1 MGNSKKEKIREI
13 FINDLPRKEG
23 WGSQKGKQVID
34 WKNSIGYKVRFT
46 YDDINGEVEIVGY
59 DSKTRYLSIKYLDKE
74 PFGIL
79 IKSLQNCMLGEF
91 LDKYT
96 KEFKIEIGIKY
107 IDDKR
112 DITIIDRKYINKEKN
127 NKNGKTAI
135 LNEKIYKY
143 KCNKCGFECGEHYKN
158 SKYKEELWITES
170 ALLSGV
176 GCSCCNNKIIIPHI
190 NSIVAKE
197 ETHWMIPYFQGG
209 YDEAKLYTKTSNQP
223 IYPICPDCG
232 RIKDKSIKI
241 SNIYNN
247 KSIGCVCSDGQSYPS
262 KIMHNLLKQLNM
274 KFETEYSPNWC
285 KYLYKN
291 KIRKGK
297 YDFYFELDNNK
308 YIIETDGYFHKN
320 NNNMNNQSVEES
332 EFIDDEKDRLAK
344 EYNIKVIRIDCVIS
358 DIDYIKNNE
367 NGILNSKLVELFD
380 LSKID
385 WMQCEAYALSNL
397 VKIACEI
404 KKDNPN
410 MTTTEIGK
418 MMGLH
423 QDTIIK
429 YLKKGSKVW
438 DWVGYDPKEE
448 KFKGSSKSG
457 KMNGKPVEVFKDGI
471 SLGIY
476 TSATELER
484 QSEER
489 FGVKLLQCAI
499 SSVRIGNYTSKEY
512 KGYTFKYVI

>member
-1 MGNSKKEKIREI
+1 MGNNRKEKIREI

-34 WKNSIGYKVRFT
+34 WANSIGYKVRFI
-46 YDDINGEVEIVGY
+46 YDDINGEIEIVGY
-59 DSKTRYLSIKYLDKE
+59 DNKTRYLSIKYLDKE

-91 LDKYT
+91 LDKCT
-96 KEFKIEIGIKY
+96 KEFKIEIRTRY

-127 NKNGKTAI
+127 NKNGKITI

-143 KCNKCGFECGEHYKN
+143 KCNKCGYECGEHYKHG
-158 SKYKEELWITES
+158 KYKGELWITES

-176 GCSCCNNKIIIPHI
+176 GCSCCNNKITVPHI
-190 NSIVAKE
+190 NSIVTKE
-197 ETHWMIPYFQGG
+197 ETHWMIPYFQVS
-209 YDEAKLYTKTSNQP
+209 YDEAKLYTKTSN
-223 IYPICPDCG
+223 IKVYFRCPDCG
-232 RIKDKSIKI
+232 KIKDKSTSI
-241 SNIYNN
+241 SNLYYDH
-247 KSIGCVCSDGQSYPS
+247 SIGCVCSDGQSYPS
-262 KIMHNLLKQLNM
+262 KIMYNLLKQLNI
-274 KFETEYSPNWC
+274 KFKTEYSPSWC

-297 YDFYFELDNNK
+297 YDFFFENNNIK

-320 NNNMNNQSVEES
+320 DNNMNNQSTEES
-332 EFIDDEKDRLAK
+332 KFIDDEKDRLAK
-344 EYNIKVIRIDCVIS
+344 EHDIEVIRINCVIS

-367 NGILNSKLVELFD
+367 NGILNSKLIELFD

-385 WMQCEAYALSNL
+385 WIKCEEYALSNL

-404 KKDNPN
+404 KRDNPN

-429 YLKKGSKVW
+429 YLKRGSKVW
-438 DWVGYDPKEE
+438 KWINYYPKEE
-448 KFKGSSKSG
+448 RFKGSSKSG
-457 KMNGKPVEVFKDGI
+457 KMNSKPVEIFKNGN
-471 SLGIY
+471 SLGTY
-476 TSATELER
+476 NSATELER
-484 QSEER
+484 KSEED
-489 FGVKLLQCAI
+489 FGVKLLQSAI
-499 SSVRIGNYTSKEY
+499 SSVCIGNYTSEQY
-512 KGYTFKYVI
+512 KGYTFKYI